1 MCFCFQRSLASLCS
15 NHLMKT
21 KPLHIWLLGAENA
34 KRKDKEIYDLNPAP
48 LSCVETMEATAL
60 LMLGL

>member
-1 MCFCFQRSLASLCS
+1 MCFCFQRSLATLCS
-15 NHLMKT
+15 NHLMKR
-21 KPLHIWLLGAENA
+21 KPLRIWFLGAENV
-34 KRKDKEIYDLNPAP
+34 KRKDKEICDLNPAP